1 MEQIR
6 LGVNIDHIAT
16 LRQARRASQP
26 DPVAAAAIAT
36 LAGADGITV
45 HLRADRRHIQ
55 PRDAELLRR
64 TVDTHLNI
72 EVAVGGPALAAV
84 RRLRPDAAC
93 LVPERPGEVSTEGGL
108 DLAKVRQA
116 AGRAVKSLHAA
127 GISVTCFVEPE
138 ERQIALAASLGADS
152 VELNTKAYAES
163 RGARQA
169 AQAARVAGAAKLAR
183 RLGLGVH
190 AGHGLDYHNV
200 GAIAAIGEISE
211 LNIGH
216 AIVARAA
223 LAGLDRAV
231 RDMRALLRR

>member
-1 MEQIR
+1 MEQLR
-6 LGVNIDHIAT
+6 LGINIDHIAT

-36 LAGADGITV
+36 LAGADGITI
-45 HLRADRRHIQ
+45 HLRGDRRHIQ

-72 EVAVGGPALAAV
+72 EVAVSGPALAAV
-84 RRLRPDAAC
+84 RRLKPDAAC

-108 DLAKVRQA
+108 DLAGVRA
-116 AGRAVKSLHAA
+116 EAGRAIRLLRAA
-127 GISVTCFVEPE
+127 GIATTCFIEPE
-138 ERQIALAASLGADS
+138 ERQIRLAAALGADN

-163 RGARQA
+163 RGRRRA
-169 AQAARVAGAAKLAR
+169 AQAARVAAAARLAR
-183 RLGLGVH
+183 QLGLGVH

-200 GAIAAIGEISE
+200 GPIAAIGEVSE

-223 LAGLDRAV
+223 LVGLDRAV
-231 RDMRALLRR
+231 RDMRSLLRR